1 MVSIRTLHMIERLPS
16 NLRAQVLEVV
26 KRRKARREA
35 ADQNRAL
42 DFLCSVEVRESDF
55 AEWEDTMATFAA
67 R

>member
-1 MVSIRTLHMIERLPS
+1 MVSIRTLHMIERLPL
-16 NLRAQVLEVV
+16 NLRAQVLEIV

-35 ADQNRAL
+35 ADRNREL

>member
-1 MVSIRTLHMIERLPS
+1 MVSVRTLHMIERLPS

-35 ADQNRAL
+35 ADRTREL

-55 AEWEDTMATFAA
+55 SEWEDTMATFAA